1 MGQNF
6 LVDDGA
12 RHAIVD
18 ALGAELP
25 ATVVEIGPGHGAITE
40 ILARR
45 CRRLVA
51 VELDRELAAELR
63 RRFQDEPQVE
73 IAEGD
78 ILEANLGALIG
89 AERPADVI
97 GNLPYYITSDILL
110 RLFGAAREGLLRRAV
125 LMMQREVAERVS
137 AEPGGR
143 EYGVL
148 SVTAQLHGRVESLF
162 TLPPGAFSPPPE
174 VYSSVVRVEFA
185 PRFEELRVDA
195 MGFDRFVKQCFAQKR
210 KMLAKNLRVAG
221 FGPEEVE
228 ANWPAGVPV
237 QARAEAVRV
246 EDLAALYRG
255 LTGAE

>member
-1 MGQNF
+1 M
-6 LVDDGA
+6 L
-12 RHAIVD
+12 
-18 ALGAELP
+18 
-25 ATVVEIGPGHGAITE
+25 EIGPGHGAITE

-63 RRFQDEPQVE
+63 GRFRDEPQVE
-73 IAEGD
+73 IVESD
-78 ILEANLGALIG
+78 VLEVDLGALIG
-89 AERPADVI
+89 ADRPADVI

-110 RLFGAAREGLLRRAV
+110 RLFGAARDGLLRRAV
-125 LMMQREVAERVS
+125 LMMQREVAERVA

-148 SVTAQLHGRVESLF
+148 SVTAQMYGRVETLF

-174 VYSSVVRVEFA
+174 VYSSVIRVGFA
-185 PRFEELRVDA
+185 PRFAELGVDA
-195 MGFDRFVKQCFAQKR
+195 VGFDRFVKQCFAQKR

-221 FGPEEVE
+221 FETEEIE
-228 ANWPAGVPV
+228 ASWPAGVPA

-246 EDLAALYRG
+246 EDLALLYRG
-255 LTGAE
+255 LTGVKEG